1 MNGLSAAIQ
10 FAVKEQLD
18 SINKKL
24 NCVCNYGKYLLE
36 RRIHG
41 RYYKMILLFYN
52 MFSQTVDINGKETKM
67 KVTFA
72 TVKRKKFLL
81 EKLLVTGYAAEG
93 KSVARQDGKVYF
105 IEGAVPGDVVDVFIS
120 TNKKD
125 WGEGK
130 VTHIHEYSAERTTP
144 FCQHFGVCGG
154 CKWQML
160 PYEKQLEY
168 KQQEVAQN
176 LKRIGK
182 TPLPEILP
190 IIGVVDTIHYRNK
203 LEFTF
208 SNKRYLTSE
217 EIKTL
222 APPLPKEGSLEQSES
237 ENLSTIEMSD
247 GQKKFGDS
255 WSDGALGFHVPRIFD
270 KIIEIDTCYLMDDV
284 NNTIRNTIRN
294 FAKEN
299 NYSYYDIKQHSGWL
313 RNIIIRYCTTGQL
326 MVNICLGYEDETET
340 KKLLNHLLQKVPS
353 ITTLLF
359 TINTKW
365 NDTIYDLLPQTY
377 YGKGFVTEMLEEF
390 KFKIGPKS
398 FFQTNT
404 KQAEKLYTVTK
415 EFAQLTGKE
424 IVYDLYCGTGS
435 IGIFLSKGA
444 KKIIGVEAIPEA
456 VEDARENAAINNITH
471 AEFFAGDVI
480 KICNDD
486 FFAQHGKPDVII
498 TDPPRAGMHEKLVI
512 KLLEI
517 AAPSIVYVSCNTATQ
532 ARDIGLLAE
541 KYSVEKI
548 QPVDMFPH
556 THHIE
561 CVALLKL
568 KN

>member
-1 MNGLSAAIQ
+1 
-10 FAVKEQLD
+10 
-18 SINKKL
+18 
-24 NCVCNYGKYLLE
+24 
-36 RRIHG
+36 
-41 RYYKMILLFYN
+41 
-52 MFSQTVDINGKETKM
+52 
-67 KVTFA
+67 
-72 TVKRKKFLL
+72 VKRKKFLL
-81 EKLLVTGYAAEG
+81 EKVLVTGYAAEG
-93 KSVARQDGKVYF
+93 KSVARHDGKVYF
-105 IEGAVPGDVVDVFIS
+105 IEGAVPGDIADVFIS

-130 VTHIHEYSAERTTP
+130 ATHIHEYSRERTIP

-160 PYEKQLEY
+160 PYEKQLVY

-182 TPLPEILP
+182 VELPEILP
-190 IIGVVDTIHYRNK
+190 IIGGADTIHYRNK

-208 SNKRYLTSE
+208 SSKRYLSSE
-217 EIKTL
+217 EIKA
-222 APPLPKEGSLEQSES
+222 APPPSKGGFLELAVFEEIPALDVS
-237 ENLSTIEMSD
+237 
-247 GQKKFGDS
+247 KKPPFWGR
-255 WSDGALGFHVPRIFD
+255 GALGFHVPRIFD
-270 KIIEIDTCYLMDDV
+270 KIIDIETCYLMDDV
-284 NNTIRNTIRN
+284 NNRIRNTVRD
-294 FAKEN
+294 FAGEN
-299 NYSYYDIKQHSGWL
+299 NYTYYDIKQHTGWL
-313 RNIIIRYCTTGQL
+313 RNIIIRYCSTGEL
-326 MVNICLGYEDETET
+326 MVNICLGYDDGDET
-340 KKLLNHLLQKVPS
+340 KKLLENLLQKVPA
-353 ITTLLF
+353 ITTLLY

-365 NDTIYDLLPQTY
+365 NDTIYDLSPQVY
-377 YGKGFVTEMLEEF
+377 YGKGFVTEQLEEF
-390 KFKIGPKS
+390 RFKIGPKS

-404 KQAEKLYTVTK
+404 KQAEKLYSITRD
-415 EFAQLTGKE
+415 FARLTGNE

-435 IGIFLSKGA
+435 IGIFLSRQA
-444 KKIIGVEAIPEA
+444 KKIIGVEAIAEA
-456 VEDARENAAINNITH
+456 IEDAKENAALNNITH

-486 FFAQHGKPDVII
+486 FFAQHGRPDVIV

-532 ARDIGLLAE
+532 ARDIGLLSE

-561 CVALLKL
+561 CVVLLKL